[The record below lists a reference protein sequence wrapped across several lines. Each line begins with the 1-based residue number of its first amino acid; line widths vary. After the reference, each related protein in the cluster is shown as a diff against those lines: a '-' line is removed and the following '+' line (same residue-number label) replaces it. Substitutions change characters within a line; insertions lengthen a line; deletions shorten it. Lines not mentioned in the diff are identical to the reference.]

1 MGDILPFD
9 KINITKTNEDGEE
22 VTHTIKLTEE
32 DREFYR
38 HAALCGALD
47 GLQELFEE
55 AVKGNILPFDRRE
68 WLTTVIHCCR
78 TIVNLTEE
86 EDQPENEE

>member
-1 MGDILPFD
+1 MGGILPFD
-9 KINITKTNEDGEE
+9 KINITKTQEDGEE

-47 GLQELFEE
+47 GLHELFEE
-55 AVKGNILPFDRRE
+55 SGVGERHD